1 MLAELDCEPSGSLM
15 EVMQMSFTH
24 AALRW
29 LAMALLVAT
38 TLFLGIK
45 LMEGGDSRKRKEP
58 SLEYMARARALAE
71 AVDIAVKIAATRR
84 DEFAADAIGFWRV
97 HVKEKALAPEPP
109 FANLES
115 LGDLE
120 DALFTYWN
128 EAEGEHVDRFWQL
141 VAEGGLPFQRRH
153 VVREVLKRGHIRDD
167 VERQHIT
174 DGLVILRQTGKISR
188 QEADRLNSMLMQ
200 FEQRDAKRQ

>member
-1 MLAELDCEPSGSLM
+1 
-15 EVMQMSFTH
+15 MSFVQ

-29 LAMALLVAT
+29 LGMALLVAAA
-38 TLFLGIK
+38 LFLGIK
-45 LMEGGDSRKRKEP
+45 LMEKGGATKRKEP
-58 SLEYMARARALAE
+58 SAEYMARARTLAE

-84 DEFAADAIGFWRV
+84 DEFAADAIAFWRA

-115 LGDLE
+115 LADLE

-128 EAEGEHVDRFWQL
+128 EAEGEHVERFWQL
-141 VAEGGLPFQRRH
+141 VAKSGLPFQRTD

-167 VERQHIT
+167 VERLHVT
-174 DGLVILRQTGKISR
+174 DGLVILRQTGKDFKGGGRSI
-188 QEADRLNSMLMQ
+188 EH
-200 FEQRDAKRQ
+200 DAHAV